1 MQSGL
6 WQDDRSVSRQF
17 FPRKETNASGHFGAT
32 AMKPIRLMAGFF
44 TVGIW
49 TLLSRVMGFV
59 RDILIAAYL
68 GTGPVAEAFLVAF
81 SLPNLFRRFFAE
93 GAFNMAFVPMFSK
106 KVEGDDGAHRFAQD
120 AFVGLGGI
128 LTVFTVIG
136 VILMPALVAMMASG
150 FIGTERFD
158 LAVYYGRIAFPY
170 ILFISLT
177 ALLSGV
183 LNATGRFTAAAA
195 APVLLNIIFVL
206 ALIITA
212 FTCTCAGPDGQAVI
226 GRSLAYAVPLAGIAQ
241 LVLVWFAA
249 KRSGYA
255 LRIGM
260 PKITP
265 ELKKLAMIA
274 APAALAGGVVQI
286 NLLVGRQVASFFE
299 GAVAWLN
306 YADRLYQ
313 LPLGVVGIAI
323 GVVLLPDLSRRLRA
337 DDEVGG
343 RDAFNRASEISLALT
358 IPASV
363 ALMVIPLPLVSVL
376 FERGAFTSDD
386 TAATALAVAIY
397 GLGLPAFV
405 LQKTLQPLFFAREDT
420 KRPFYYALVAMLL
433 NAALAI
439 GLSPLIGFAAAAIGT
454 TLTGWAMVVLL
465 IRGTGTMG
473 DAAKFDARFK
483 RRLGWIVLAAFGM
496 GLILLVA
503 ATVMKPFFGVATV
516 RYLALLILVLIGIV
530 SYFGIGHLLGAFK
543 LSEFRRNLRG

>member
-1 MQSGL
+1 
-6 WQDDRSVSRQF
+6 
-17 FPRKETNASGHFGAT
+17 
-32 AMKPIRLMAGFF
+32 
-44 TVGIW
+44 
-49 TLLSRVMGFV
+49 MGFV
-59 RDILIAAYL
+59 RDIMIAAYL

-106 KVEGDDGAHRFAQD
+106 KLEGDEDAHRFAQD
-120 AFVGLGGI
+120 AFVGLAGV

-136 VILMPALVAMMASG
+136 VIFMPALVTLMASG
-150 FIGTERFD
+150 FLGSERFD

-170 ILFISLT
+170 ILFISLS

-195 APVLLNIIFVL
+195 APVLLNIIFVA
-206 ALIITA
+206 ALLIA
-212 FTCTCAGPDGQAVI
+212 GFGCDCADFAGQSYLGQA
-226 GRSLAYAVPLAGIAQ
+226 LAYAVPVAGIAQ
-241 LVLVWFAA
+241 LAVVWFAA
-249 KRSGYA
+249 KRAGYA
-255 LRIGM
+255 LKLGM
-260 PKITP
+260 PKMTP
-265 ELKKLAMIA
+265 ELKRLAIIA

-286 NLLVGRQVASFFE
+286 NLLVGRQVASFFD

-337 DDEVGG
+337 GDEVGG

-358 IPASV
+358 IPAAV
-363 ALMVIPLPLVSVL
+363 ALIVVPLPLVSVL
-376 FERGAFTSDD
+376 FERGAFTSED

-397 GLGLPAFV
+397 GMGLPAFV

-420 KRPFYYALVAMLL
+420 KRPFYYALVAMVL

-454 TLTGWAMVVLL
+454 SLTSWAMVVLL
-465 IRGTGTMG
+465 LRGARSMG

-483 RRLGWIVLAAFGM
+483 TRVLRIVLASALMGGILVIAAMVMQPLFG
-496 GLILLVA
+496 I
-503 ATVMKPFFGVATV
+503 ATV
-516 RYLALLILVLIGIV
+516 RYLALLILVLTGIMG
-530 SYFGIGHLLGAFK
+530 YFGLGHLLGAFR
-543 LSEFRRNLRG
+543 LSELKRNLRR